1 MRLLKAAVLLA
12 LLCAALTLRAE
23 PSFPALTGRV
33 VDEAHLLDA
42 ASIAQLSQMLAAHEQ
57 ASGGE
62 QVVVVTLPDLQ
73 GMSIEDYGYQLGR
86 HWGIGQRGKDN
97 GALLIVAPQ
106 ARKLRIE
113 VGYGLEERLTDA
125 QASVIINSIITP
137 AFRRGEFSQGIVQGT
152 AAIIQVLGGNP
163 LAEPA
168 QATGAEAEGG
178 SRGWTIGL
186 FILLVVLAFTL
197 QGLGLSGGRG
207 GRGGGFGGGLG
218 GFGGGSGG
226 GGFSGG
232 GGSFGGG
239 GSSGGW

>member
-1 MRLLKAAVLLA
+1 M
-12 LLCAALTLRAE
+12 
-23 PSFPALTGRV
+23 
-33 VDEAHLLDA
+33 
-42 ASIAQLSQMLAAHEQ
+42 
-57 ASGGE
+57 
-62 QVVVVTLPDLQ
+62 
-73 GMSIEDYGYQLGR
+73 
-86 HWGIGQRGKDN
+86 
-97 GALLIVAPQ
+97 
-106 ARKLRIE
+106 
-113 VGYGLEERLTDA
+113 
-125 QASVIINSIITP
+125 
-137 AFRRGEFSQGIVQGT
+137 EFKGT